1 MDGNYFV
8 IDKRVLPDVYEKVVN
23 AKKLLKDGK
32 VKEVTEA
39 TKIAGISRSVYY
51 KYKDFIF
58 EFSESPEGRKATFNI
73 KILDK
78 KGILSDILNCISSKG
93 GSVITINQGIP
104 LNGYAYISITIDISG
119 LIGDITALMS
129 DIEVLDNII
138 EVEFIAMENR

>member
-8 IDKRVLPDVYEKVVN
+8 IDKRVLPEVYEKVIN
-23 AKKLLKDGK
+23 AKKLLKEGK

-73 KILDK
+73 KIIDN
-78 KGILSDILNCISSKG
+78 KGALSNVLNCISAKD

-104 LNGYAYISITIDISG
+104 LNGYAYLSITIDISS
-119 LIGDITALMS
+119 LIGDIKELIS
-129 DIEVLDNII
+129 DIESLDNI
-138 EVEFIAMENR
+138 ENVEFIAMENR